1 VEEIVATESAR
12 SDNMMLFL
20 PNSEKRKE
28 WGDTGKDPDH
38 LQKDMHVF
46 ERTTTTIRSTTADYL
61 A

>member
-1 VEEIVATESAR
+1 
-12 SDNMMLFL
+12 MMLFL
-20 PNSEKRKE
+20 PNSENRKE